1 MQQPA
6 ERVLRAPTLVAVDV
20 SDCWCQPVTTM
31 FARDLRQRHG
41 QHGMVFEF
49 GSNMGGNRG
58 NKPRTCTL
66 VTAALL
72 FQHKGT
78 MAVGGHGPL
87 DGAAP
92 TNLKDRRKA
101 SHHAYHSPSAL
112 GSSKHCLARML
123 AGCSARHIHMRVAAR
138 GNHASIH
145 TYMWL
150 HDASIW
156 SSCRLPSEVLLL
168 LMCLAAASSPAPTKK
183 GWPLAKACTTMHP

>member
-1 MQQPA
+1 MSDRQPLCSVSARWASSGPLMMQQPA

-112 GSSKHCLARML
+112 GSSKHCLASAAPGRMQRQ
-123 AGCSARHIHMRVAAR
+123 AHPHACRRTRHPRIHPYMYVA
-138 GNHASIH
+138 
-145 TYMWL
+145 T
-150 HDASIW
+150 
-156 SSCRLPSEVLLL
+156 
-168 LMCLAAASSPAPTKK
+168 
-183 GWPLAKACTTMHP
+183 